1 MAQTDLIFSH
11 NDHFQCNPS
20 SVPLLHEA
28 KPKEPKK
35 TKNPK
40 KPRSLIEWWPH
51 TYFPARLG
59 FFRFFSFFFSVFSV
73 WLQEFYNSPGHCE
86 VSASLGC
93 LVESFSSRYIQMC
106 LSHWLSRGFVR
117 LGPFPPMA
125 KAPEDMTFED
135 LEGVVAGY
143 CCRALNVP
151 FVSGAVPLGAWN
163 HVNFPMTDV
172 DEHDGN
178 PAVHYIDVITS
189 HSMEISLDDLAL
201 QYKNA
206 IVNKDLDLL
215 NCNILDTTYLTM
227 PLNFTQFN
235 VSAKYELAILQ
246 FNVSDKHLVSDDSV
260 DSMYRI
266 FVWQAIHSNAC

>member
-1 MAQTDLIFSH
+1 MPQPLTIQRFR
-11 NDHFQCNPS
+11 S
-20 SVPLLHEA
+20 S
-28 KPKEPKK
+28 
-35 TKNPK
+35 
-40 KPRSLIEWWPH
+40 
-51 TYFPARLG
+51 
-59 FFRFFSFFFSVFSV
+59 
-73 WLQEFYNSPGHCE
+73 
-86 VSASLGC
+86 SA
-93 LVESFSSRYIQMC
+93 
-106 LSHWLSRGFVR
+106 LSA
-117 LGPFPPMA
+117 MA

>member
-1 MAQTDLIFSH
+1 
-11 NDHFQCNPS
+11 
-20 SVPLLHEA
+20 
-28 KPKEPKK
+28 
-35 TKNPK
+35 
-40 KPRSLIEWWPH
+40 
-51 TYFPARLG
+51 
-59 FFRFFSFFFSVFSV
+59 
-73 WLQEFYNSPGHCE
+73 
-86 VSASLGC
+86 
-93 LVESFSSRYIQMC
+93 
-106 LSHWLSRGFVR
+106 
-117 LGPFPPMA
+117 MA

-215 NCNILDTTYLTM
+215 RH
-227 PLNFTQFN
+227 PFGPKVA
-235 VSAKYELAILQ
+235 VSKETKLQ
-246 FNVSDKHLVSDDSV
+246 L
-260 DSMYRI
+260 
-266 FVWQAIHSNAC
+266 